1 MRLERE
7 KLASQAGK
15 KKIKIVVVGD
25 TAVGK
30 TCLIRNY
37 LYNDFNDDYVP
48 SVLDIWEATKTI
60 NGKEIE
66 LQLVDTSGDPY
77 LQLDRQLKYSKADG
91 FMICSAANAVQTLE
105 SVGTRWVQEIS
116 VVQTAPMLL
125 ILTKKDLIPFLE
137 EAETEHIT
145 EQMVTDKAREMNF
158 TGHSFTSAKEWQ
170 DFNVH
175 KAFDDAIEAAY
186 YQKYGEDL

>member
-1 MRLERE
+1 M
-7 KLASQAGK
+7 
-15 KKIKIVVVGD
+15 
-25 TAVGK
+25 GK

-48 SVLDIWEATKTI
+48 SVLDIWEATKTF

-91 FMICSAANAVQTLE
+91 FMICTAVNSVSSLE
-105 SVGTRWVQEIS
+105 NVERKWIGEIS

-125 ILTKKDLIPFLE
+125 ILTKKDLIPYLE

-145 EQMVTDKAREMNF
+145 EEVVRKKAKDLNF
-158 TGHSFTSAKEWQ
+158 TDHAMTSAKAWE

-175 KAFDDAIEAAY
+175 KAFDSAIQAAY
-186 YQKYGEDL
+186 YNKYNEDL

>member
-137 EAETEHIT
+137 EAETDHIT
-145 EQMVTDKAREMNF
+145 EQMV
-158 TGHSFTSAKEWQ
+158 
-170 DFNVH
+170 
-175 KAFDDAIEAAY
+175 
-186 YQKYGEDL
+186 